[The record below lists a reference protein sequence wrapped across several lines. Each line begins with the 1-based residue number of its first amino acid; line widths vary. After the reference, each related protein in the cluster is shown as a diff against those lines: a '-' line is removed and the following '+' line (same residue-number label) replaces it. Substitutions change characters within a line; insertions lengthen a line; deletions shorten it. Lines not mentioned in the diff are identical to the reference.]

1 MKFLGTLGPP
11 VVASLPG
18 SPFQGQLVF
27 LTSDNSLRY
36 YTGSAWQIVGTAMPS
51 STPAYLSVSTATNT
65 QVIAAPGAGL
75 SIYVTDMEGSNAA
88 ASATTV
94 TFYEGAGTTARY
106 SRVMAAG
113 GGGFVTNL
121 NSPWKL
127 PANTALSLTQSAAN
141 QGYYTVNYYVA
152 A

>member
-1 MKFLGTLGPP
+1 MKELGTLGSPL
-11 VVASLPG
+11 VGSLPG
-18 SPFQGQLVF
+18 SPYQGQLVF
-27 LTSDNSLRY
+27 LTSSNTLQY
-36 YTGSAWQIVGTAMPS
+36 YDGSSWKVVGTAMPS
-51 STPAYLSVSTATNT
+51 STPTYASVAVATNT

-88 ASATTV
+88 ATATTV

-106 SRVMAAG
+106 TRVMAAG
-113 GGGFVTNL
+113 GGGFATNL

>member
-1 MKFLGTLGPP
+1 MKTFGTLGTP

-18 SPFQGQLVF
+18 SPYQGQLVF
-27 LTSDNSLRY
+27 LTSNNTVQY
-36 YTGSAWQIVGTAMPS
+36 YDGTQWQTVGTAMPA
-51 STPAYLSVSTATNT
+51 STPAYLSVSTASNT

-75 SIYVTDMEGSNAA
+75 SIYVTDMEGSNAG
-88 ASATTV
+88 ASTTTV

-106 SRVMAAG
+106 SRVMAAT

-141 QGYYTVNYYVA
+141 QGYYTVNYYTA